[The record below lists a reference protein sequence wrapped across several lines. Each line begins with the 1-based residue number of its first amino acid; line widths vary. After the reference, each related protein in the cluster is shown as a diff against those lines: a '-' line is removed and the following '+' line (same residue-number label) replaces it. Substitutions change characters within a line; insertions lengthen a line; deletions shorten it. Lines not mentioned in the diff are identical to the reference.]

1 MLDTR
6 STEKILPYALLGM
19 TAVTGLVD
27 AISFLSLGHVFTAN
41 MTGNV
46 AFIAFAALGT
56 ADISVVRSAVALVA
70 FLTGA
75 ALGGRLMAQTT
86 PGSQLRVASS
96 GLGIE
101 IVLFVAAMVT
111 AIGYRS
117 AQPQQMGKVY
127 ALIILT
133 ALAMGVRN
141 AAVRKLAVP
150 DLTTTVL
157 TLTLTG
163 LAADSSLACG
173 SNPHWQR
180 RVASIVAMFGG
191 AALGAILVRH
201 SVSTALAVC
210 VALSSACALG
220 LFSLSGQVHGLGHSE
235 TSLADKNDH

>member
-1 MLDTR
+1 MADTLN
-6 STEKILPYALLGM
+6 TEKIVPYALLGI

-27 AISFLSLGHVFTAN
+27 AVSFLSLGHVFTAN

-46 AFIAFAALGT
+46 AFIAFAALGR
-56 ADISVVRSAVALVA
+56 ADLSIARSAVALVA

-75 ALGGRLMAQTT
+75 VLGGRMMAGIT
-86 PGSQLRVASS
+86 PHSQLRVGSS

-101 IVLFVAAMVT
+101 TVLFVAAMLT

-117 AQPQQMGKVY
+117 IQPEHVIKLY

-141 AAVRKLAVP
+141 ATMRKLAVP

-157 TLTLTG
+157 TLSLTG
-163 LAADSSLACG
+163 LAADSSLARG
-173 SNPHWQR
+173 TNPHWQR

-201 SVSTALAVC
+201 SVSIALAVC
-210 VALSSACALG
+210 VAVSSACALT
-220 LFSLSGQVHGLGHSE
+220 LFLLSGQVESLGHSG
-235 TSLADKNDH
+235 TSLTDKNGR